1 MGRATI
7 VSGGPTG
14 RYTIAL
20 DYGTAER
27 DARVAKFDAKIAEM
41 EDRAIWQQGQVDGF
55 QGGLDSLRPEFDL
68 LVTEY
73 VALTKAAPRDNV
85 AIDAK
90 RKQIDAK
97 TTEIVK
103 QQQWLASAEAALAMT
118 KTAIKSAQLERG
130 ALLSAEVSETRQA
143 WCADLTETATGA
155 VGTLEVPGESALI
168 LIQPGAP
175 APTAIHGAL
184 TAREIQSPGQVFWN
198 AAVLPGWQK
207 FKPTYRWGTIT
218 ALDQNADKCTVEL
231 AEARSSAKRLDVNQ
245 AATLKK
251 VPIVYMECNSAAFEV
266 GDRVIVEF
274 QSNDWKQ
281 PRVIGFVDYPKACAG
296 GALYCIPA
304 DNDAPYGWAPPV
316 TDGDGNPINDGKGS
330 MAIIGNAAAPA
341 GPLRDGT
348 NRTAGVKADIRSGG
362 LGTRTTRGA
371 RADVTSLPATG
382 PTERGNDDNPLS
394 YSSIGRYAYE
404 WISRS
409 GQYVCTAFDTCRV
422 NGADIGKP
430 SPGTPYR
437 VFVPSP
443 GLTGGTPTAF
453 CLSEQYGTQFHLYRR
468 PVAGGPAVAWASV
481 CTVDITAVETTPAL
495 SINELRKIITNDDA
509 SILTMWFAAGTD
521 GYGCLDITIPNG
533 TSTFVPAVKSFSKN
547 YDPADGDD
555 ETNPRVDTFSSQIS
569 VDYVGNAKAYATIQG
584 TRTHDLVTGDV
595 SAATISEVITADF
608 WGQSVT
614 VANYLMEASGWIT
627 VTETPIGGGV
637 IELHEQSHEE
647 IFVSL
652 ESRAIYF
659 YGGAGDPILF
669 TFKNYPRT
677 QIREQNYEYK
687 STWPVYPG
695 ETEGFA
701 EIPEISYGTG
711 FIHGDT
717 EQALTEW
724 TRPAYRH
731 SWDHGAVSGDGI
743 QNEVYPPETGGAD
756 WKFQIT
762 YNHAE
767 WVRGP
772 WSPTGGYWTPGV
784 PGLGY
789 GTISDVQRHFACLFG
804 PYSTATRF
812 NLGSGYHTTVSD
824 FRTGLNLRCFNGFA
838 IMSLPSTAE
847 GNEGFR
853 STSVPRPIWP
863 PTVYPYPPDS
873 SIAMTTGVWHT
884 WCSQPG
890 ALDRF
895 ALPLGHNPPLPGRL
909 KYLQLGGR

>member
-143 WCADLTETATGA
+143 WCADLTETATGTVA
-155 VGTLEVPGESALI
+155 TLEVPGESALI

-175 APTAIHGAL
+175 EPAATHGAL
-184 TAREIQSPGQVFWN
+184 VAREVQTPEQVFWN

-207 FKPTYRWGTIT
+207 FRPGYRWGTLT
-218 ALDQNADKCTVEL
+218 AINTEADTCTLTL
-231 AEARSSAKRLDVNQ
+231 ATAQSSAQRLDVNQ
-245 AATLKK
+245 ATTLAN
-251 VPIVYMECNSAAFEV
+251 VPVVYMSCNAAAFEV

-304 DNDAPYGWAPPV
+304 DNSALYGWSPPV
-316 TDGDGNPINDGKGS
+316 ADGEGNPINDGKGS
-330 MAIIGNAAAPA
+330 IAIIGNVSAPA

-348 NRTAGVKADIRSGG
+348 NRTAGVKADIRSTG

-371 RADVTSLPATG
+371 RADVASLPATG
-382 PTERGNDDNPLS
+382 PTELGNNDDPMS

-404 WISRS
+404 WISRN

-443 GLTGGTPTAF
+443 GLTDGTPTAF
-453 CLSEQYGTQFHLYRR
+453 CLTEQFGTQFHLYRR
-468 PVAGGPAVAWASV
+468 PVAGGPAVAWTWVS
-481 CTVDITAVETTPAL
+481 TIDITSVDTTPGL
-495 SINELRKIITNDDA
+495 SINELQKIITNDDA
-509 SILTMWFAAGTD
+509 SIVTLWFAAGTD
-521 GYGCLDITIPNG
+521 GYGCLDVLIPNG
-533 TSTFVPAVKSFSKN
+533 SITFIPAVKSFSKN
-547 YDPADGDD
+547 YDTTDSGSTVDPK
-555 ETNPRVDTFSSQIS
+555 TDTFNSQIS
-569 VDYVGNAKAYATIQG
+569 VDYVGNAKAFATLEG
-584 TRTHDLVTGDV
+584 TRTHHLITGDV
-595 SAATISEVITADF
+595 SEATIREVITADF
-608 WGQSVT
+608 WGQRVT
-614 VANYLMEASGWIT
+614 VADYTMEASGWDT
-627 VTETPIGGGV
+627 VTETDIGGGV
-637 IELHEQSHEE
+637 IERHERSHEE
-647 IFVSL
+647 IFVTL
-652 ESRAIYF
+652 ESRSIYF
-659 YGGAGDPILF
+659 YGGAGDPVIF
-669 TFKNYPRT
+669 TFKHYPRT

-687 STWPVYPG
+687 STWSVYPG
-695 ETEGFA
+695 EYEGFA
-701 EIPEISYGTG
+701 EIPSITYGTG
-711 FIHGDT
+711 FVHGDVEHT
-717 EQALTEW
+717 LTEW
-724 TRPAYRH
+724 IRPAYRH
-731 SWDHGAVSGDGI
+731 SWDHGAVDGDGI
-743 QNEVYPPETGGAD
+743 QNEVYPPETGGAN
-756 WKFQIT
+756 WKFWVT
-762 YNHAE
+762 YNHGE

-772 WSPTGGYWTPGV
+772 WNTTGGYWTPGV

-812 NLGSGYHTTVSD
+812 NLGSGYHTTAYD
-824 FRTGLNLRCFNGFA
+824 FRTGLNLRCFNGFS
-838 IMSLPSTAE
+838 IMSLPATVE

-873 SIAMTTGVWHT
+873 SIAMTTDAWHT